1 MEPRMAKTRRLM
13 TLSLGLAGAL
23 ALTTHAPPQAKAC
36 GGFFCSQVPVDQTGE
51 QIIFGVGEGTITA
64 QILINYAGEAED
76 FAWVLPVASK
86 PEITLGSPTAF
97 QRLDQRTAPVFN
109 LDWNTNN
116 ECNNWWWWF
125 SPMAADASA
134 GNDEDGGRGVTVIA
148 EKEVGPFQTV
158 ILESTS
164 TDELIAWLDDND
176 YDQPPETRPLID
188 HYVRQGML
196 FVALRL
202 LKDEPTGA
210 IQPITLTFE
219 EPNPCVPLVLTQ
231 VAASPDMP
239 VQLYLVSDK
248 RMVPTNWMH
257 VTINEKKIDW
267 INRGANYDDVVTQAV
282 DEAAGHAFVTEYAG
296 PSAFLK
302 DLVYRDGQYDIAKLA
317 TLDDPAAFI
326 DELMRQNFPRDPS
339 VIAQLRKHIPM
350 PAHLVSQGVSE
361 AQFYNNLAFYAD
373 QLGEDFVF
381 DPAALA
387 HDLDERIVTPLK
399 DTQAIFDSRP
409 YFSRLYTTVS
419 PEEMTRDPI
428 FAENPDLP
436 DVSNVHTATATATC
450 GVNPNDP
457 PESVLITLPSGK
469 TMLVRGPFQM
479 TWPTITYPDPAPNE
493 PAASKIE
500 LIGTSGPG
508 TVVHPSQVTAVDQAL
523 DLKSPSDVVSDLTS
537 GVIPRP
543 VESPRTS
550 GGCGGANALGGLAM
564 ALGGLT
570 LMMRS
575 RSTT

>member
-1 MEPRMAKTRRLM
+1 MKNRHLTIA
-13 TLSLGLAGAL
+13 SLGLAGAL
-23 ALTTHAPPQAKAC
+23 AWTAHIPSEARAC

-51 QIIFGVGEGTITA
+51 QIIFGVGNGTITA

-86 PEITLGSPTAF
+86 PEITLGSQSAF
-97 QRLDQRTAPVFN
+97 GILDQRTAPVFN
-109 LDWNTNN
+109 LDWSTNN
-116 ECNNWWWWF
+116 QCNNWWWL
-125 SPMAADASA
+125 SPLASAPDAS
-134 GNDEDGGRGVTVIA
+134 DEDGGGRGVTVVA

-158 ILESTS
+158 VLESTN

-176 YDQPPETRPLID
+176 YDQPPQARALID

-210 IQPITLTFE
+210 IQPIALTFE

-239 VQLYLVSDK
+239 VQLYLVSDN
-248 RMVPTNWMH
+248 RIVPSNWMH

-267 INRGANYDDVVTQAV
+267 INRGSNYDDVVTQAV

-296 PSAFLK
+296 TSSILSN
-302 DLVYRDGQYDIAKLA
+302 LVYTEGRYDLERLK
-317 TLDDPAAFI
+317 TLDDPAAYV
-326 DELMRQNFPRDPS
+326 DELMNQGFPRDAS

-350 PAHLVSQGVSE
+350 PAELAAQGVTE
-361 AQFYNNLAFYAD
+361 QQFYNSLGFYKD
-373 QLGEDFVF
+373 RLGEDFVF
-381 DPAALA
+381 DPAALTN
-387 HDLDERIVTPLK
+387 DLDVRVITPLK
-399 DTQAIFDSRP
+399 DTQALFDSRP
-409 YFSRLYTTVS
+409 YFSRLFTTVS

-428 FAENPDLP
+428 FVQNADLP
-436 DVSNVHTATATATC
+436 DVSNIHTATALATC
-450 GVNPNDP
+450 GADQNAP

-479 TWPTITYPDPAPNE
+479 TWPEITYPDPAPNE

-508 TVVHPSQVTAVDQAL
+508 TLVHPSQVTVVDQAL
-523 DLKSPSDVVSDLTS
+523 DLKSPDEVINDLTT

-543 VESPRTS
+543 VSTPGATS
-550 GGCGGANALGGLAM
+550 GCSNGGAFGGFGAGLA
-564 ALGGLT
+564 GLAGLVLFT
-570 LMMRS
+570 R
-575 RSTT
+575 RRRTT